1 MCFFFKFQKM
11 TSFNPLATILSQKP
25 LDGNNYDLWKTN
37 LFIVLDFERIK
48 FITTTPKPQEPTA
61 NASEETKKQFA
72 DWQRANTTARC
83 YILASVAEHLRKQ
96 INDME
101 SVLEIIQTLDGM
113 FAKSNSTARQATIGA
128 LMNTRMTGGN
138 VRDHCLKMMGHISTV
153 EVMGA
158 KLDQEMKIDLILE
171 SLPNSFGQ
179 FKLNYNM
186 NKLKLTPIELM
197 HELESAERSLVKQGS
212 VYHAESSS
220 KPKGKPKGGKKN
232 KKQKET
238 GPAFK
243 PTAMTKPKGKC
254 FKCGQ
259 KGHWKK
265 DCPKLGMGSINVV
278 EACLVENYNDKWIID
293 SGATNHACY
302 SLQWFKQSSPLSK
315 GQRSLKLENGEYV
328 SVMAVGLVELCF
340 NNKTLCLSDCLFV
353 PDFKRNLVS
362 VSCLVEHGLTV
373 QFNSSVSIKSNNTFI
388 CSGLLINGLYFLTPM
403 SYSINAIENTDDE
416 QFPLSKKRK
425 VSNETYMWHLRLGH
439 INSSRIHGLVKS
451 GILNSLIFEPIP
463 VCESCLEGK
472 MTKRPFKAKGNRA
485 TIQLELVH
493 TNVCGPMS
501 VQARGRYEYFITFT
515 DDYSRYGYVY
525 LMHHK
530 SEAFDKF
537 REYKAEAEKQLGV
550 HIKQLRSDRGGEYL
564 SGEFKSYLAQEGIIS
579 QLSSPGTPQQNGV
592 SERRNRTLLDMV
604 RSMLSY
610 SSLPESFWG
619 YALETAAYILNLVP
633 SKSVS
638 KTPTELWKGR
648 KPSLN
653 HIRIW
658 GAPAHVLVQKQQKL
672 ESRTY
677 VYVYWLP

>member
-1 MCFFFKFQKM
+1 M
-11 TSFNPLATILSQKP
+11 TTGK
-25 LDGNNYDLWKTN
+25 YDSSL
-37 LFIVLDFERIK
+37 
-48 FITTTPKPQEPTA
+48 
-61 NASEETKKQFA
+61 
-72 DWQRANTTARC
+72 

-96 INDME
+96 INDLE

-113 FAKSNSTARQATIGA
+113 FAKSSSTARQAAIGA

-138 VRDHCLKMMGHISTV
+138 VRDHCLKMMGHISTAK
-153 EVMGA
+153 VMGA

-186 NKLKLTPIELM
+186 NKLKLTLIELM

-212 VYHAESSS
+212 AYHAESSS

-232 KKQKET
+232 KKQKGT
-238 GPAFK
+238 GPTFK
-243 PTAMTKPKGKC
+243 PTAMT
-254 FKCGQ
+254 
-259 KGHWKK
+259 
-265 DCPKLGMGSINVV
+265 D
-278 EACLVENYNDKWIID
+278 
-293 SGATNHACY
+293 
-302 SLQWFKQSSPLSK
+302 
-315 GQRSLKLENGEYV
+315 
-328 SVMAVGLVELCF
+328 MAVGLVELCF

-353 PDFKRNLVS
+353 LDFKRNLVS

-373 QFNSSVSIKSNNTFI
+373 QFNSSVSIKSNNAFI

-439 INSSRIHGLVKS
+439 INYSRIHGLVKS

-493 TNVCGPMS
+493 TDVCGPMS
-501 VQARGRYEYFITFT
+501 VQARGGYEYFITFT

-525 LMHHK
+525 LMRHK

-537 REYKAEAEKQLGV
+537 
-550 HIKQLRSDRGGEYL
+550 
-564 SGEFKSYLAQEGIIS
+564 
-579 QLSSPGTPQQNGV
+579 
-592 SERRNRTLLDMV
+592 
-604 RSMLSY
+604 
-610 SSLPESFWG
+610 
-619 YALETAAYILNLVP
+619 
-633 SKSVS
+633 
-638 KTPTELWKGR
+638 
-648 KPSLN
+648 
-653 HIRIW
+653 
-658 GAPAHVLVQKQQKL
+658 
-672 ESRTY
+672 
-677 VYVYWLP
+677 

>member
-1 MCFFFKFQKM
+1 M

-96 INDME
+96 INDLE
-101 SVLEIIQTLDGM
+101 SILEIIQTLDGM
-113 FAKSNSTARQATIGA
+113 FAKSNSTARQAAIGA

-138 VRDHCLKMMGHISTV
+138 VRDHCLKMMGHISTA

-212 VYHAESSS
+212 AYHAESSS

-238 GPAFK
+238 GPVFK
-243 PTAMTKPKGKC
+243 PTAMKKPKGKC
-254 FKCGQ
+254 FKCEQ

-315 GQRSLKLENGEYV
+315 GQRSLKLGNGEYV

-340 NNKTLCLSDCLFV
+340 NNKTLCLSDYLFV
-353 PDFKRNLVS
+353 PDFKRNLAS

-373 QFNSSVSIKSNNTFI
+373 QFNSSVSIKSNNAFI
-388 CSGLLINGLYFLTPM
+388 CSRLLINGLYFLTPM

-416 QFPLSKKRK
+416 QVPLSKKK
-425 VSNETYMWHLRLGH
+425 
-439 INSSRIHGLVKS
+439 
-451 GILNSLIFEPIP
+451 
-463 VCESCLEGK
+463 EG
-472 MTKRPFKAKGNRA
+472 FK
-485 TIQLELVH
+485 
-493 TNVCGPMS
+493 
-501 VQARGRYEYFITFT
+501 
-515 DDYSRYGYVY
+515 
-525 LMHHK
+525 
-530 SEAFDKF
+530 
-537 REYKAEAEKQLGV
+537 
-550 HIKQLRSDRGGEYL
+550 
-564 SGEFKSYLAQEGIIS
+564 
-579 QLSSPGTPQQNGV
+579 
-592 SERRNRTLLDMV
+592 
-604 RSMLSY
+604 
-610 SSLPESFWG
+610 
-619 YALETAAYILNLVP
+619 
-633 SKSVS
+633 
-638 KTPTELWKGR
+638 
-648 KPSLN
+648 
-653 HIRIW
+653 
-658 GAPAHVLVQKQQKL
+658 
-672 ESRTY
+672 
-677 VYVYWLP
+677 

>member
-1 MCFFFKFQKM
+1 
-11 TSFNPLATILSQKP
+11 
-25 LDGNNYDLWKTN
+25 
-37 LFIVLDFERIK
+37 
-48 FITTTPKPQEPTA
+48 
-61 NASEETKKQFA
+61 
-72 DWQRANTTARC
+72 
-83 YILASVAEHLRKQ
+83 
-96 INDME
+96 
-101 SVLEIIQTLDGM
+101 
-113 FAKSNSTARQATIGA
+113 
-128 LMNTRMTGGN
+128 
-138 VRDHCLKMMGHISTV
+138 
-153 EVMGA
+153 
-158 KLDQEMKIDLILE
+158 
-171 SLPNSFGQ
+171 
-179 FKLNYNM
+179 M

-212 VYHAESSS
+212 AYHVESSS

-232 KKQKET
+232 KNQKET

-243 PTAMTKPKGKC
+243 PTAMKKPKGKC

-302 SLQWFKQSSPLSK
+302 SLQWFKQSSPLGK
-315 GQRSLKLENGEYV
+315 GQRSLKLGNGEYV

-373 QFNSSVSIKSNNTFI
+373 QFNSSVSIKSNNAFI
-388 CSGLLINGLYFLTPM
+388 CSRLLINGLYFLTPI

-472 MTKRPFKAKGNRA
+472 MTKRPFKAKGNRV

-493 TNVCGPMS
+493 TDVCGPMS
-501 VQARGRYEYFITFT
+501 VQARGGYEYFITFT

-525 LMHHK
+525 LMRHK

-537 REYKAEAEKQLGV
+537 REYKAEAEKQFGV

-579 QLSSPGTPQQNGV
+579 QLSSPRTPQQNGV

-610 SSLPESFWG
+610 SSLPESF
-619 YALETAAYILNLVP
+619 
-633 SKSVS
+633 
-638 KTPTELWKGR
+638 
-648 KPSLN
+648 
-653 HIRIW
+653 
-658 GAPAHVLVQKQQKL
+658 
-672 ESRTY
+672 
-677 VYVYWLP
+677 

>member
-1 MCFFFKFQKM
+1 M

-72 DWQRANTTARC
+72 DWQLANTTARC

-96 INDME
+96 INDLE

-113 FAKSNSTARQATIGA
+113 FAKSSSTARQAAIGA

-138 VRDHCLKMMGHISTV
+138 VRDHCLKMMGHISTA

-171 SLPNSFGQ
+171 SLPNRFGQ

-212 VYHAESSS
+212 AYHAESSS

-243 PTAMTKPKGKC
+243 PTAMKKPKGKC

-315 GQRSLKLENGEYV
+315 GQRSLKLGNGEYV

-373 QFNSSVSIKSNNTFI
+373 QFNSSVSIKSNNAFI

-439 INSSRIHGLVKS
+439 ISSSRIHGLVKS

-493 TNVCGPMS
+493 TDVCGLMS
-501 VQARGRYEYFITFT
+501 VQARGGYEYFITFT

-525 LMHHK
+525 LMRHK

-564 SGEFKSYLAQEGIIS
+564 SGEFNSYLAQEGIIS

-638 KTPTELWKGR
+638 KTPTKLWKGR

-658 GAPAHVLVQKQQKL
+658 GALAHVLVQKQQKL
-672 ESRTY
+672 ES
-677 VYVYWLP
+677 

>member
-1 MCFFFKFQKM
+1 
-11 TSFNPLATILSQKP
+11 
-25 LDGNNYDLWKTN
+25 
-37 LFIVLDFERIK
+37 
-48 FITTTPKPQEPTA
+48 
-61 NASEETKKQFA
+61 
-72 DWQRANTTARC
+72 
-83 YILASVAEHLRKQ
+83 
-96 INDME
+96 
-101 SVLEIIQTLDGM
+101 M
-113 FAKSNSTARQATIGA
+113 FAKSSSTARQAAIGA

-138 VRDHCLKMMGHISTV
+138 VRDHCLKMMGHISTA

-158 KLDQEMKIDLILE
+158 KLDQEMKIDLIVE

-212 VYHAESSS
+212 AYHAESSS
-220 KPKGKPKGGKKN
+220 KPKGKLKGGKKN
-232 KKQKET
+232 KKQKEI

-243 PTAMTKPKGKC
+243 PTAMKKPKGKC

-265 DCPKLGMGSINVV
+265 DCPKLGMGSINIV

-293 SGATNHACY
+293 SGATNHVCY

-315 GQRSLKLENGEYV
+315 GQRSLKLGNGEYV
-328 SVMAVGLVELCF
+328 SVMAIGLVELCF

-373 QFNSSVSIKSNNTFI
+373 QFNSSVSIKSNNVFI
-388 CSGLLINGLYFLTPM
+388 CSGLLINGLYFLTPV

-493 TNVCGPMS
+493 TDVCGPMS
-501 VQARGRYEYFITFT
+501 VQARGGYEYFITFT

-525 LMHHK
+525 LMRHK

-537 REYKAEAEKQLGV
+537 
-550 HIKQLRSDRGGEYL
+550 
-564 SGEFKSYLAQEGIIS
+564 
-579 QLSSPGTPQQNGV
+579 
-592 SERRNRTLLDMV
+592 
-604 RSMLSY
+604 
-610 SSLPESFWG
+610 
-619 YALETAAYILNLVP
+619 
-633 SKSVS
+633 
-638 KTPTELWKGR
+638 
-648 KPSLN
+648 
-653 HIRIW
+653 
-658 GAPAHVLVQKQQKL
+658 
-672 ESRTY
+672 
-677 VYVYWLP
+677 

>member
-1 MCFFFKFQKM
+1 MA
-11 TSFNPLATILSQKP
+11 SFNPLATILSQKP
-25 LDGNNYDLWKTN
+25 LDGNNNDLWKTN

-48 FITTTPKPQEPTA
+48 FITTTLKPQEPTA

-72 DWQRANTTARC
+72 DWQRANTTAHC

-96 INDME
+96 INDLE

-113 FAKSNSTARQATIGA
+113 FAKSSSTARQAAIGA

-138 VRDHCLKMMGHISTV
+138 VRDHCLKMMGHISTA

-212 VYHAESSS
+212 SYHAESSS

-243 PTAMTKPKGKC
+243 PTAMKKSKGKC

-302 SLQWFKQSSPLSK
+302 SSQWFKQSNPLSK
-315 GQRSLKLENGEYV
+315 GQRSLKLGNGEYV

-340 NNKTLCLSDCLFV
+340 NNKTLCLSYCLFV

-373 QFNSSVSIKSNNTFI
+373 QFNSSVSIKSNNAFI
-388 CSGLLINGLYFLTPM
+388 CFGLLINGLYFLTPM

-485 TIQLELVH
+485 TI
-493 TNVCGPMS
+493 
-501 VQARGRYEYFITFT
+501 
-515 DDYSRYGYVY
+515 
-525 LMHHK
+525 
-530 SEAFDKF
+530 
-537 REYKAEAEKQLGV
+537 
-550 HIKQLRSDRGGEYL
+550 
-564 SGEFKSYLAQEGIIS
+564 
-579 QLSSPGTPQQNGV
+579 
-592 SERRNRTLLDMV
+592 
-604 RSMLSY
+604 
-610 SSLPESFWG
+610 
-619 YALETAAYILNLVP
+619 
-633 SKSVS
+633 
-638 KTPTELWKGR
+638 
-648 KPSLN
+648 
-653 HIRIW
+653 
-658 GAPAHVLVQKQQKL
+658 
-672 ESRTY
+672 
-677 VYVYWLP
+677 